1 MNRRRVRRV
10 VGWLSSTN
18 LHNFTLSSIVH
29 IHHSFILSHHP
40 HTCTRIHTLSPPT
53 HLHPHSYSLATRTP
67 APAFI
72 LSRHPHTCTRT
83 RSNVTEAKSHTVRGL
98 FVVAH
103 PCDLLNSNLFPR
115 LAVQR
120 RAHQPVRS
128 ASDQSDWLV
137 PTREEEER

>member
-1 MNRRRVRRV
+1 

-29 IHHSFILSHHP
+29 IHHSFIFSRHP

-53 HLHPHSYSLATRTP
+53 HLHPHTSD
-67 APAFI
+67 
-72 LSRHPHTCTRT
+72 HPRT
-83 RSNVTEAKSHTVRGL
+83 RFNVTEAKSHTVRGL
-98 FVVAH
+98 FVVPH